1 MVALRRVRRQRRE
14 HPLAEIVIFDE
25 IAPHGGG
32 QHPGIP
38 HLFQRLLVRLAGPHL
53 AAFGGAVEGVGGK
66 RPLGGDTVAQRFDL
80 ALIHAGPV
88 PGGVRGTRAEPPE
101 LALPEGIGLHR
112 DQRGVMGEML
122 EQQPLLQ

>member
-1 MVALRRVRRQRRE
+1 M
-14 HPLAEIVIFDE
+14 
-25 IAPHGGG
+25 
-32 QHPGIP
+32 
-38 HLFQRLLVRLAGPHL
+38 RLAGPHL

-66 RPLGGDTVAQRFDL
+66 RPLGGDTVAQRRDL
-80 ALIHAGPV
+80 ALIHAGFV
-88 PGGVRGTRAEPPE
+88 PGCVCSALAKPPE